1 MSVKE
6 TAVREHGGEP
16 GQRAGAALSLESQ
29 YTGHPAHLSSLR
41 AQALARANR
50 DLAAARVAYHQGD
63 RAEYLRL
70 RRRGLRHQCLYLA
83 LRGVGP

>member
-1 MSVKE
+1 MTTKE
-6 TAVREHGGEP
+6 AELRQQL
-16 GQRAGAALSLESQ
+16 GQPEAARVCN
-29 YTGHPAHLSSLR
+29 HLGNYHTTTRLPLQALTS
-41 AQALARANR
+41 QALARANR